1 MLKPN
6 IRILDFDGSVK
17 AQHNLLS
24 KYPHQIISLTD
35 LAPRVRLWMDACAR
49 KTIQERVGIEGQDS
63 VTFIGSGDF
72 HHISSLLLNQ
82 FAEPISLINFDF
94 HPDWDILSPRY
105 SCGAWINQA
114 LKMKNIL
121 KCVLVGISS
130 EDISFPWIHS
140 ANLGALKNDRLE
152 IYPYT
157 HDATTVF
164 LRRVP
169 ENKSLKLQKKLFSTR
184 ISWKELRNKNL
195 RDFFIPIIKGLPA
208 KKVYVSIDKDCLGSD
223 YALTNWEEGKLAL
236 DELLLMLK
244 LIRDN
249 LDIIGLDIT
258 GDYSPV
264 KVRGLLKNLISRWD
278 HPKEIE
284 AQKHSPEEIT
294 RLNESANLKI
304 LETLFS

>member
-17 AQHNLLS
+17 AQPNLLS

-35 LAPRVRLWMDACAR
+35 LAPRVRLWMGARAR
-49 KTIQERVGIEGQDS
+49 KIIQERVGMEGQDS

-82 FAEPISLINFDF
+82 FAGPISLINFDF
-94 HPDWDILSPRY
+94 HPDWDIFSPRY
-105 SCGAWINQA
+105 SCGAWITQA
-114 LKMKNIL
+114 LKMKNVL

-130 EDISFPWIHS
+130 DDISFPWIQS

-152 IYPYT
+152 VYPYT

-164 LRRVP
+164 FRKVP
-169 ENKSLKLQKKLFSTR
+169 ENKSLKLQKNLFSTK
-184 ISWKELRNKNL
+184 IGWEELKSKNL
-195 RDFFIPIIKGLPA
+195 REFFTAVIKSLPT
-208 KKVYVSIDKDCLGSD
+208 KKVYVSIDKDCLSSE
-223 YALTNWEEGKLAL
+223 YALTNWEAGRLSL
-236 DELLLMLK
+236 SELLLMLK

-249 LDIIGLDIT
+249 SDIVGLDIT

-264 KVRGLLKNLISRWD
+264 HVCGRLKNLISRWD
-278 HPKEIE
+278 HPREIE

-294 RLNESANLKI
+294 RLNESTNLKI
-304 LETLFS
+304 LEALFS